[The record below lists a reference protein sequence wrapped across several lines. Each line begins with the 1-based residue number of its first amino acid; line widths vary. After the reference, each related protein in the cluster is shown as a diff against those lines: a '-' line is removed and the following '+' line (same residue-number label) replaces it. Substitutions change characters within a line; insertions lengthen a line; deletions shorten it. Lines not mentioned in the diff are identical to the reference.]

1 MCRFRTGTEVD
12 GSVLRFLAA
21 RAGRAV
27 LTLFLCVTGVFLAL
41 RLAGDPADIMLS
53 IDTPPDVRAYYREL
67 WGLDRPLIEQYELY
81 LASAVRGDF
90 GVSFAD
96 NRPAFTAVA
105 EALPKTA
112 LLGLSAL
119 LLALLVGLP
128 LGVVAAV
135 RHNSAID
142 RIAMASA
149 VFGYAIPIFFLGI
162 LLILLF
168 ALKLRVLPSAGS
180 ETPLHLLLPMVTL
193 GLPLAGR
200 LARFARTSTLEVLG
214 KPFIRAA
221 RGRGV
226 RPFGL
231 IVHHALPNAAVP
243 LLMFLG
249 IEIGGILAGGAVTET
264 IFAWPG
270 LGRLLVDAV
279 GTRDLPVVQACILT
293 ITLIMVSANLLTDVL
308 HILIDPRLGGFRS
321 ARGAAA

>member
-1 MCRFRTGTEVD
+1 M
-12 GSVLRFLAA
+12 LRFLAL
-21 RAGRAV
+21 RAGRAI
-27 LTLFLCVTGVFLAL
+27 LTLLICVSGVFIAL

-67 WGLDRPLIEQYELY
+67 WGLDRPLAEQYGRY
-81 LASAVRGDF
+81 LLSAARGDF
-90 GVSFAD
+90 GLSFAD
-96 NRPAFTAVA
+96 ERPAFDAVI

-112 LLGLSAL
+112 LLGGSAL
-119 LLALLVGLP
+119 MLALVIGLP
-128 LGVVAAV
+128 LGMLAAL

-142 RIAMASA
+142 RLAMASA

-180 ETPLHLLLPMVTL
+180 DTPWHLILPTVTL
-193 GLPLAGR
+193 ALPLAGR
-200 LARFARTSTLEVLG
+200 LARFARTATLEVLG

-226 RPFGL
+226 LPFGIL
-231 IVHHALPNAAVP
+231 LRHALPNAAVP

-249 IEIGGILAGGAVTET
+249 IEIGHILAGSAVVET

-270 LGRLLVDAV
+270 IGRLLVDSV
-279 GTRDLPVVQACILT
+279 STRDLAVVQAVILT
-293 ITLIMVSANLLTDVL
+293 ITFVMVGANLLVDIL
-308 HILIDPRLGGFRS
+308 HILVDPRLGGFRR
-321 ARGAAA
+321 AAGAQA

>member
-1 MCRFRTGTEVD
+1 MFQFLTFRV
-12 GSVLRFLAA
+12 A
-21 RAGRAV
+21 RALLTVLICVSAV
-27 LTLFLCVTGVFLAL
+27 FVAL
-41 RLAGDPADIMLS
+41 RMAGDPADIMLS

-67 WGLDRPLIEQYELY
+67 WGFDLPLIEQYGRY
-81 LASAVRGDF
+81 LASVVRGDF
-90 GVSFAD
+90 GLSFAD
-96 NRPAFTAVA
+96 DRPAFEAVI
-105 EALPKTA
+105 EALPKTF
-112 LLGLSAL
+112 LLGSSAL
-119 LLALLVGLP
+119 MLALLIGLP
-128 LGVVAAV
+128 LGVLAAL

-142 RIAMASA
+142 RLAMASA

-180 ETPLHLLLPMVTL
+180 ETAWHLILPMVTL

-226 RPFGL
+226 MPLAIILR
-231 IVHHALPNAAVP
+231 HALPNASVP

-249 IEIGGILAGGAVTET
+249 IEIGGILAGSAVVET

-270 LGRLLVDAV
+270 VGRLLVDSV
-279 GTRDLPVVQACILT
+279 STRDLSVVQAVILT
-293 ITLIMVSANLLTDVL
+293 ITVIMVCANLLVDIL
-308 HILIDPRLGGFRS
+308 HIVIDPRLGGF
-321 ARGAAA
+321 ARASGKTA

>member
-1 MCRFRTGTEVD
+1 MF
-12 GSVLRFLAA
+12 RFLAL
-21 RAGRAV
+21 RAGRAI
-27 LTLFLCVTGVFLAL
+27 LTLLICVSAVFIAL

-53 IDTPPDVRAYYREL
+53 IDTPPDVRAYYRDL
-67 WGLDRPLIEQYELY
+67 WGLDQLLHQQYLRY
-81 LASAVRGDF
+81 LLSAARGDF
-90 GVSFAD
+90 GASFAD
-96 NRPAFTAVA
+96 DRPAFAAVL

-112 LLGLSAL
+112 LLGTSAL

-128 LGVVAAV
+128 LGILAAL
-135 RHNSAID
+135 RHNSVID
-142 RIAMASA
+142 RLAMASA

-180 ETPLHLLLPMVTL
+180 DTPAHLILPMVTL

-200 LARFARTSTLEVLG
+200 LARFSRTSTLEVLG

-226 RPFGL
+226 MPLSVIIR
-231 IVHHALPNAAVP
+231 HALPNASVP

-249 IEIGGILAGGAVTET
+249 IEIGGILAGSAVVET

-270 LGRLLVDAV
+270 VGRLLVDSVA
-279 GTRDLPVVQACILT
+279 TRDLAVVQAVILT
-293 ITLIMVSANLLTDVL
+293 ITVIMISANLLVDIL
-308 HILIDPRLGGFRS
+308 HILIDPRLGGFRQAGG
-321 ARGAAA
+321 ARA

>member
-1 MCRFRTGTEVD
+1 MF
-12 GSVLRFLAA
+12 RFLAL
-21 RAGRAV
+21 RAGRAI
-27 LTLFLCVTGVFLAL
+27 LTLLICVSAVFIAL

-53 IDTPPDVRAYYREL
+53 IDTPPDVRAYYRDL
-67 WGLDRPLIEQYELY
+67 WGLDQPLHQQYLRY
-81 LASAVRGDF
+81 LLSAARGDF

-96 NRPAFTAVA
+96 DRPAFAAVL

-112 LLGLSAL
+112 LLGTSAL

-128 LGVVAAV
+128 LGVLAAL
-135 RHNSAID
+135 RHNSVVD
-142 RIAMASA
+142 RLAMASA

-180 ETPLHLLLPMVTL
+180 DTPAHLILPMVTL

-200 LARFARTSTLEVLG
+200 LARFSRTSTLEVLG

-226 RPFGL
+226 MPLSVIIR
-231 IVHHALPNAAVP
+231 HALPNASVP

-249 IEIGGILAGGAVTET
+249 IEIGGILAGSAVVET

-270 LGRLLVDAV
+270 VGRLLVDSVA
-279 GTRDLPVVQACILT
+279 TRDLAVVQAVILT
-293 ITLIMVSANLLTDVL
+293 ITVIMISANLLVDIL
-308 HILIDPRLGGFRS
+308 HILIDPRLGGFRQAGG
-321 ARGAAA
+321 ARA

>member
-1 MCRFRTGTEVD
+1 MF
-12 GSVLRFLAA
+12 RFLAL
-21 RAGRAV
+21 RAGRAI
-27 LTLFLCVTGVFLAL
+27 LTLLICVSAVFIAL

-53 IDTPPDVRAYYREL
+53 IDTPPDVRAYYRDL
-67 WGLDRPLIEQYELY
+67 WGLDQPLHQQYLRY
-81 LASAVRGDF
+81 LLSAARGDF
-90 GVSFAD
+90 GASFAD
-96 NRPAFTAVA
+96 DRPAFAAVL

-112 LLGLSAL
+112 LLGTSAL

-128 LGVVAAV
+128 LGVLAAL

-142 RIAMASA
+142 RLAMASA

-180 ETPLHLLLPMVTL
+180 DTPAHLILPMVTL

-200 LARFARTSTLEVLG
+200 LARFARTATLEVLG

-226 RPFGL
+226 MPFSV
-231 IVHHALPNAAVP
+231 IIRHALPNASVP

-249 IEIGGILAGGAVTET
+249 IEIGGILAGSAVVET

-270 LGRLLVDAV
+270 VGRLLVDSVA
-279 GTRDLPVVQACILT
+279 TRDLAVVQAVILT
-293 ITLIMVSANLLTDVL
+293 ITVIMISANLLVDIL
-308 HILIDPRLGGFRS
+308 HILIDPRLGGFRQAGG
-321 ARGAAA
+321 ARA

>member
-1 MCRFRTGTEVD
+1 MF
-12 GSVLRFLAA
+12 RFLVQ
-21 RAGRAV
+21 RAV
-27 LTLFLCVTGVFLAL
+27 RAILTLLICVSAVFVTL

-53 IDTPPDVRAYYREL
+53 IDTPPDVRAYYRDL
-67 WGLDRPLIEQYELY
+67 WGLDQPLHQQYLRY
-81 LASAVRGDF
+81 LLTAARGDF

-96 NRPAFTAVA
+96 DRPAFDAVL
-105 EALPKTA
+105 EGLPKTA
-112 LLGLSAL
+112 LLGTSAL

-128 LGVVAAV
+128 LGVLAAL

-142 RIAMASA
+142 RLAMASA

-168 ALKLRVLPSAGS
+168 ALKLRALPSAGS
-180 ETPLHLLLPMVTL
+180 DTPAHLILPMVTL

-226 RPFGL
+226 MPFGI
-231 IVHHALPNAAVP
+231 IVRHALPNASVP

-249 IEIGGILAGGAVTET
+249 IEIGGILAGSAVVET

-270 LGRLLVDAV
+270 VGRLLVDSVA
-279 GTRDLPVVQACILT
+279 TRDLAVVQAVILT
-293 ITLIMVSANLLTDVL
+293 ITVIMIGANLLVDIL
-308 HILIDPRLGGFRS
+308 HILIDPRLGGFRQVTG
-321 ARGAAA
+321 ARA